1 MRHIKKNNAQA
12 VVDKRAAIDNLQQHM
27 ALTEEQSRTFL
38 DFAKLKQDN
47 ADALQE
53 KDTAIEAMKDQHS
66 QAIDAVREQNSR
78 DL

>member
-1 MRHIKKNNAQA
+1 
-12 VVDKRAAIDNLQQHM
+12 M

-66 QAIDAVREQNSR
+66 QAMDAAREQNSR